1 MFDDANRG
9 DGTTGARLAVS
20 VTDMQATDPAT
31 WFDPRTGLPGP
42 SFWDAV
48 LFAESSRCARF
59 DRPATVL
66 FVAIAGAED
75 VVAQWGFEVIDR
87 ELADLGTIL
96 RAGCRHSDYVVR
108 LDEMRFGVLL
118 TETDE
123 IAAINFV
130 ERVREH
136 APKKLPRGAESLQFG
151 FGWASPKGKQRLL
164 ESIEPAEERL
174 RQEAAEAQDA

>member
-1 MFDDANRG
+1 MFDSTTRVDS
-9 DGTTGARLAVS
+9 TTGARLAVS
-20 VTDMQATDPAT
+20 VTDMQATDAAT

-66 FVAIAGAED
+66 LVAIAGADD

-87 ELADLGTIL
+87 ELSDLGAIL

-123 IAAINFV
+123 ISAINVV
-130 ERVREH
+130 ERLRAKVDREVG
-136 APKKLPRGAESLQFG
+136 PRLRHGRIC
-151 FGWASPKGKQRLL
+151 FGWASPKGEERLL
-164 ESIEPAEERL
+164 EAIEPAEERL
-174 RQEAAEAQDA
+174 RQEAAEAQGG